1 MIEPNHA
8 DISIRRQCE
17 LIGMNRATYYWQPA
31 AESKLNL
38 KLMKLIDQEYTRA
51 PYYGYRKMTVR
62 VNKQL
67 KNKVNHKRVARL
79 MQKMGLQAIYPRKKT
94 SISDHRHKK
103 YPYLLRNLEIDHP
116 NQVWAADITYIPM
129 QQGFMYLVAVM
140 DWYSRYVITWELS
153 NTLESGFCITVL
165 QQALQHG
172 QPEIFNT
179 DQGSQFTSDEFTTRL
194 ETAGIQISMD
204 GRGRAFDNIFIE
216 RLWRSVKYEDIY
228 IKDYSSVMTL
238 QEGLRDYFMQYNYE
252 RPHQSLEYKTP
263 GEVHFDLEEGSEAL
277 SINHLNFVDSWS
289 S

>member
-17 LIGMNRATYYWQPA
+17 LIGMTRATYYWQPA
-31 AESKLNL
+31 AESELNL
-38 KLMKLIDQEYTRA
+38 KLMRLIDQEYTRS

-67 KNKVNHKRVARL
+67 ENKVNHKRVARL

-103 YPYLLRNLEIDHP
+103 YPYLLRTLEIDHP

-165 QQALQHG
+165 QQALQQS

-194 ETAGIQISMD
+194 EAAGIQISMD

-228 IKDYSSVMTL
+228 IKDYSSVKEL
-238 QEGLRDYFMQYNYE
+238 QEGLRDYFMHYDYE
-252 RPHQSLEYKTP
+252 RPHESLEYKTP
-263 GEVHFDLEEGSEAL
+263 AEVYFDLEEGSEVL